1 LSISVEAIKEL
12 RQLTG
17 AGPRDCK
24 VALEKSGGDVE
35 RACEDLKQKG
45 LAVAQKKA
53 ERVTAQGIIETYIHT
68 GRKVGAMVELNCET
82 DFVARTDQFMKLAH
96 DIAMQVAAM
105 SPLYVSTQDIPE
117 GAEIDPASACLMA
130 QAFIKDP
137 GKTIDGL
144 VKEAIASLG
153 ENIRIRRFVRYEIGA

>member
-1 LSISVEAIKEL
+1 MSISVEAVKEL

-24 VALEKSGGDVE
+24 AALERSGGDVQ
-35 RACEDLKQKG
+35 RACDELRDKG

-53 ERVTAQGIIETYIHT
+53 QRATAQGIIETYIHT

-82 DFVARTDQFMKLAH
+82 DFVARTDQFVQLAH

-105 SPLYVSTQDIPE
+105 SPASLSSQDIPE
-117 GAEIDPASACLMA
+117 GTEADPSSCLMT

-137 GKTIDGL
+137 GKTIEAL
-144 VKEAIASLG
+144 VKETIASLG
-153 ENIRIRRFVRYEIGA
+153 ENIRIRRFARYEVGA